1 MDLDHMFIH
10 VRNMRHSKLIEHY
23 IIFQYILHTH
33 TPISQIVS
41 SNLKLPSLE
50 VSLQEVKRFKRS
62 GLSMTQHQI
71 ILFLVMCS
79 SHGLKILTVAS
90 CSGGGSMCATIK
102 QHQTSKETRSVCSI
116 HKAIFQGQGHHDT
129 HGSYA
134 APQRLKG
141 KTERRMQDRGVI
153 YLHLPAACYC
163 TCWWK

>member
-1 MDLDHMFIH
+1 MCVTCVTASLLNIISYFNISYTHTHQYPRLYPVISNYLHLKWVYKRWRDSKDLDS
-10 VRNMRHSKLIEHY
+10 VWLSNKL
-23 IIFQYILHTH
+23 
-33 TPISQIVS
+33 SC
-41 SNLKLPSLE
+41 
-50 VSLQEVKRFKRS
+50 
-62 GLSMTQHQI
+62 
-71 ILFLVMCS
+71 FLWCAAPMGCKFLLWQV
-79 SHGLKILTVAS
+79 VA
-90 CSGGGSMCATIK
+90 GGSMCATIK